1 MRITRARL
9 RQIISEEISRASSEE
24 QPDIDVLSVDYTGER
39 APYTIKI
46 SDTRLV
52 TLYTPDGEIM
62 TPLSAPVAGET
73 WTKSKDSTT
82 LGKDVGLL
90 SAIQSLETSVPEG
103 AIISVLDGDG
113 KTISSTYGSAPSQE
127 TEAFV

>member
-62 TPLSAPVAGET
+62 TSLSAPGGGET

-90 SAIQSLETSVPEG
+90 SAIQSLELSVPEG

-113 KTISSTYGSAPSQE
+113 KTISSTHGSAPSQE